1 MTMTNAMMI
10 EHFYDLENDMDL
22 QESLLTKVTLQ
33 GRVEDIAMLNAIS
46 ERFGQTRFSLSR
58 EILNRAVSEM
68 FFALSPDDQKAL
80 SVKAD
85 LEITEH
91 MKKAGFSNF
100 FEYGAAGSFKN
111 ESGHWRTRSALIASS
126 NSKVDSE

>member
-1 MTMTNAMMI
+1 MNLTNASLI
-10 EHFYDLENDMDL
+10 ESFYDMENDMDL

-46 ERFGQTRFSLSR
+46 ERFGQTRFSISR
-58 EILNRAVSEM
+58 QILANAVAEM
-68 FFALSPDDQKAL
+68 FSALSEHDQAAL

-100 FEYGAAGSFKN
+100 FEYGAAGSFEN
-111 ESGHWRTRSALIASS
+111 ESGHWRTRSALNASS
-126 NSKVDSE
+126 KSEVTKE